1 MKRLQKK
8 WLAACVATA
17 ALGMSSAQASTSA
30 SVVIDWGSLNIQYI
44 DLSGNTNAP
53 VLNWTSQYG
62 QVYSYAVTASPY
74 DYQSDTDYAN
84 DFTTSLSTVTN
95 TAEAQSSTLR
105 DVNTLSANS
114 ATQPGVGPSAV
125 SNYAYANSY
134 NYGSFEVTGQGLALI
149 TLDWHLSLT
158 GTLGDVNDYSYAI
171 ASLSGNFSDNV
182 WNSGS
187 AFSSPDYYS
196 FNSGDVTTNGT
207 FTLAI
212 FSNGVNTTTGGLSAY
227 AYTYSYSP
235 VSQVPVPMA
244 AWLFGSGL
252 LGLMGVSRRKQ
263 RTA

>member
-1 MKRLQKK
+1 MNLLQQK
-8 WLAACVATA
+8 WLAVCVATA
-17 ALGMSSAQASTSA
+17 AFGISSAQASSSA
-30 SVVIDWGSLNIQYI
+30 SVVIDWDSLNIQYV

-53 VLNWTSQYG
+53 VLNWTSQTG
-62 QVYSYAVTASPY
+62 QVYSYANTVYPN
-74 DYQSDTDYAN
+74 DYQYDDDYAS
-84 DFTTSLSTVTN
+84 DFTTSLSTLTN
-95 TAEAQSSTLR
+95 TAEAQSSSLR
-105 DVNTLSANS
+105 DVNTLSANT
-114 ATQPGVGPSAV
+114 ATQPGVAPSAAY
-125 SNYAYANSY
+125 NYAYASSQ

-158 GTLGDVNDYSYAI
+158 GTLGDSNDYSYAQ
-171 ASLSGNFSDNV
+171 ASLSGSFSDGV

-187 AFSSPDYYS
+187 ASSTPYYYS
-196 FNSGDVTTNGT
+196 HSTGDFSTDGS

-212 FSNGVNTTTGGLSAY
+212 FSNGVNTVTGSLTAN

-263 RTA
+263 RAA

>member
-1 MKRLQKK
+1 MQKK

-30 SVVIDWGSLNIQYI
+30 SVNIDWDSLNIQYV
-44 DLSGNTNAP
+44 DLSGGTNAP

-62 QVYSYAVTASPY
+62 QVYSYALTVSPN
-74 DYQSDTDYAN
+74 DYQSDSQYAY
-84 DFTTSLSTVTN
+84 DFTTSLSTATN
-95 TAEAQSSTLR
+95 TAEAQSSSLR
-105 DVNTLSANS
+105 DINTLSANS
-114 ATQPGVGPSAV
+114 ATQPGVAPSGNYYYNLAYV
-125 SNYAYANSY
+125 SSQ

-158 GTLGDVNDYSYAI
+158 GTLGDDDYSYAQ
-171 ASLSGNFSDNV
+171 ASLSGSFSDGV

-187 AFSSPDYYS
+187 ASSTPNYYS
-196 FNSGDVTTNGT
+196 YNTGDFSTNGS
-207 FTLAI
+207 FMLAI
-212 FSNGVNTTTGGLSAY
+212 FSNGVNTTTGSLTAN

-252 LGLMGVSRRKQ
+252 LGVMGVSRRKQ
-263 RTA
+263 QNAV

>member
-30 SVVIDWGSLNIQYI
+30 SVVIDWDSLNIQYV

-53 VLNWTSQYG
+53 VLNWTSQNG
-62 QVYSYAVTASPY
+62 QVYSYAYTVSPY
-74 DYQSDTDYAN
+74 DAQSDSDYAY
-84 DFTTSLSTVTN
+84 DFTTSSATSTL

-114 ATQPGVGPSAV
+114 ATQPGVAPSSG

-158 GTLGDVNDYSYAI
+158 GTLGDVNDYSYAN

-187 AFSSPDYYS
+187 ASSSPNYVS
-196 FNSGDVTTNGT
+196 NNTGDFSTNGT

-212 FSNGVNTTTGGLSAY
+212 FSNGINTTTGSLSAY